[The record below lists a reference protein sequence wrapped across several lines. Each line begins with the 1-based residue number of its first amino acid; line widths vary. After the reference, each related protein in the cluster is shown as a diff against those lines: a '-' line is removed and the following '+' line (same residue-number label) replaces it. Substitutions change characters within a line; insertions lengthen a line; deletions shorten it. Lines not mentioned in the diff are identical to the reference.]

1 MFYHSFGSKECFKF
15 MLPIES
21 RVDSEAF
28 ILAEEEPQTL
38 PPNVLEL
45 WSIKSDCLKTF
56 CPIRCQQKFVSIAE
70 KAALALICSFV
81 VVVVVVVGCCSA
93 LVLNSSC
100 LSNCINFN
108 STVCCTR
115 SSHIRAQIKATST
128 FLLQMSLLQLLM
140 VSQEQLVTT
149 LTNCTL

>member
-1 MFYHSFGSKECFKF
+1 MFYHSFESKECFKF

-56 CPIRCQQKFVSIAE
+56 CSIRCQQNFVSIAE

-81 VVVVVVVGCCSA
+81 VVVAVVVGCCSA

-100 LSNCINFN
+100 LSNYIKFN
-108 STVCCTR
+108 STVCCTS

-128 FLLQMSLLQLLM
+128 FLLQLPLLLLIK
-140 VSQEQLVTT
+140 VPRKHLATARS
-149 LTNCTL
+149 NNA

>member
-1 MFYHSFGSKECFKF
+1 MFYQSFESKECFKF

-81 VVVVVVVGCCSA
+81 VVVVVGCCSA
-93 LVLNSSC
+93 LVLISSC

-108 STVCCTR
+108 STVCCTK

-128 FLLQMSLLQLLM
+128 FLLQLPLLLLIK
-140 VSQEQLVTT
+140 VPRKHLATARS
-149 LTNCTL
+149 NNA